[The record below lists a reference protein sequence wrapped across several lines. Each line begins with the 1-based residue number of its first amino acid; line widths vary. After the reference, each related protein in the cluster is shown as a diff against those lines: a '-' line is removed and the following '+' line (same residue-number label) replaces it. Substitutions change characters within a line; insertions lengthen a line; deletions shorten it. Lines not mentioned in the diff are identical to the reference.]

1 MVFFKAL
8 ASLGVGAATI
18 DTKLEGTQFFPG
30 DTVNGEVF
38 IRGGQAE
45 QQVDEI
51 YLYLVVDISK
61 NDKKTAH
68 VLKSYHLSTS
78 FLIEANGSHS
88 VPFKIKLPLETPM
101 SSGAFPVYLKTG
113 LDIKMAID
121 PSDTDRIEVL
131 PTPYVQK
138 VLQQFEDAGFV
149 LYQIHNEFDDQCD
162 PPFFQMLKYK
172 PTGSYHGFVDEM
184 IIYIN
189 HNGNEVNMD
198 VEMNRSARFLRSN
211 FHWSIDDPEGTLHV
225 NDEHIYQDPVDK
237 IQDML
242 NRKTL
247 S

>member
-1 MVFFKAL
+1 MVFFKTL

-30 DTVNGEVF
+30 DTVRGEVF

-45 QQVDEI
+45 QQVDDI

-61 NDKKTAH
+61 NDKKISH
-68 VLKSYHLSTS
+68 VLKKYQLSTS
-78 FLIEANGSHS
+78 FLIAENDNHS
-88 VPFKIKLPLETPM
+88 VPFEIKLPLETPM

-113 LDIKMAID
+113 LDIKMAKD
-121 PSDTDRIEVL
+121 PSDTDRIEIL
-131 PTPYVQK
+131 PTPYVQQ

-149 LYQIHNEFDDQCD
+149 LYQVHNEYDGQYD

-172 PTGSYHGFVDEM
+172 PTGMYHGFVDELL
-184 IIYIN
+184 IYIN
-189 HNGNEVNMD
+189 HNGSEVNMD
-198 VEMNRSARFLRSN
+198 VEMNRSAKYLRST
-211 FHWSIDDPEGTLHV
+211 FHWSVNDPEGTLHV
-225 NDEHIYQDPVDK
+225 NDQQVYQDPVQK

-242 NRKTL
+242 SRKTL